1 MDIYE
6 KSALEARNR
15 EKAGVGEK
23 YAAPMRDYHW
33 YRWKDGDPAGR
44 WMLGVGTRNAD
55 QPGLQVNAVQVYDGG
70 LWHPVTMLTDGYFGP
85 AANYTVGGIPMA
97 DADGNHRDLAELAA
111 PAEPEKPNAQA
122 LSESS
127 GHLLRAA
134 RAMAWEAVDM
144 AKAIK
149 EELDAEDSDAEYMAL
164 DLQTKLEWIA
174 NVLEIAEENEGLGT

>member
-6 KSALEARNR
+6 KSALEARHR
-15 EKAGVGEK
+15 EMAGVGAK
-23 YAAPMRDYHW
+23 YAAPLRDYNW
-33 YRWKDGDPAGR
+33 YRWKGGNPAGR
-44 WMLGVGTRNAD
+44 WMPGAGTRHAD

-70 LWHPVTMLTDGYFGP
+70 LWHPVTMFTDGYFGP

-97 DADGNHRDLAELAA
+97 DADGNPRDLAELAA

-134 RAMAWEAVDM
+134 RAMALESVDM
-144 AKAIK
+144 AKEIK

-174 NVLEIAEENEGLGT
+174 NVLEIAEENEGLGA

>member
-6 KSALEARNR
+6 KKALEARNR
-15 EKAGVGEK
+15 EKAGVGAK
-23 YAAPMRDYHW
+23 YAAPLRDYNW
-33 YRWKDGDPAGR
+33 FRWQGGDPAGR
-44 WMLGVGTRNAD
+44 WMLGAGTRHAD
-55 QPGLQVNAVQVYDGG
+55 QPGLQVYAVQVYDGG

-97 DADGNHRDLAELAA
+97 DADGNPRDLAEMAA

-134 RAMAWEAVDM
+134 RAMAREAADM
-144 AKAIK
+144 AKAIE

-164 DLQTKLEWIA
+164 DLKNKLEWIA
-174 NVLEIAEENEGLGT
+174 SVLAIAEENEGLGE

>member
-15 EKAGVGEK
+15 EKAGVGAK
-23 YAAPMRDYHW
+23 YAAPLRDYHW

-44 WMLGVGTRNAD
+44 WMLGVGTRHAD

-97 DADGNHRDLAELAA
+97 DADGNPRDLAELAA

-127 GHLLRAA
+127 EHLLRAA
-134 RAMAWEAVDM
+134 QAMARAAVGM
-144 AKAIK
+144 AKEIK
-149 EELDAEDSDAEYMAL
+149 D
-164 DLQTKLEWIA
+164 
-174 NVLEIAEENEGLGT
+174 VLEITEEITEENEGLGA

>member
-15 EKAGVGEK
+15 EKAGVGAK
-23 YAAPMRDYHW
+23 YAAPLRDYNW
-33 YRWKDGDPAGR
+33 YRWK
-44 WMLGVGTRNAD
+44 
-55 QPGLQVNAVQVYDGG
+55 GG
-70 LWHPVTMLTDGYFGP
+70 NPVTMLTDGYFGP

-97 DADGNHRDLAELAA
+97 DADGNPRDLAELAA
-111 PAEPEKPNAQA
+111 PAKPEKPSGPA

-134 RAMAWEAVDM
+134 RAMAWESVDM

-174 NVLEIAEENEGLGT
+174 NVLEIAEENEGLGA